1 MNTSTKAFL
10 QNKFLEYY
18 KNAAI
23 GLPPRFRKREWAF
36 ILFDSAY
43 PKLVMRRHKAFS
55 SQKELRLYLG
65 AVAPAHVFYSTACYA
80 YPSATRMQ
88 DKKWAGADIVFDL
101 DADKLFVDSVPSYA
115 RMLQAVKKE
124 TSKLLDFLMR
134 DFGLDPAEFSIV
146 FSGGRGYHV
155 HLHERRLGTLGSHER
170 REVANYLTGTGLEPE
185 YLVKR
190 TNLASLNNSSCW
202 EIRISAW
209 IKNYFESLRELE
221 SEAAVAE
228 LAAVKAIGKRRAQEL
243 VNVLSQESTIQPF
256 VESKLMS
263 SNAWKSLVREAI
275 TQIKVN
281 IDVPV
286 TADTKRLIRLP
297 TSLHGGSG
305 LRVTPLTL
313 DDFRDFNP
321 LHDAVVFGDDPVPV
335 RILKSVA
342 AEIMGETIKAHQGK
356 TALPEH
362 TAVHL
367 MARGL
372 AEYESR

>member
-1 MNTSTKAFL
+1 MNTRTKAFL
-10 QNKFLEYY
+10 QNKFLQYY
-18 KNAAI
+18 KNAVL

-36 ILFDSAY
+36 VLFDSAY

-55 SQKELRLYLG
+55 SRKELLLYVG

-88 DKKWAGADIVFDL
+88 DKKWTGADIVFDL
-101 DADKLFVDSVPSYA
+101 DADKLFVGSIPSYA
-115 RMLQAVKKE
+115 HMLQAIKE
-124 TSKLLDFLMR
+124 ETTKLIDFLTQ
-134 DFGLDPAEFSIV
+134 DFGFDPTEFSIV

-155 HLHERRLGTLGSHER
+155 HLHERQLGTLGSHER
-170 REVANYLTGTGLEPE
+170 REVVNYLTGTGLEPE
-185 YLVKR
+185 YLIKR
-190 TNLASLNNSSCW
+190 KNFASPNDGSCW
-202 EIRISAW
+202 EIRIRAW

-221 SEAAVAE
+221 PKAAVAR
-228 LAAVKAIGKRRAQEL
+228 LAAVKAIGKRRAQEI

-256 VESKLMS
+256 ADTKLVPP
-263 SNAWKSLVREAI
+263 NAWKSLVREAI
-275 TQIKVN
+275 MRIKVN

-286 TADTKRLIRLP
+286 TADIKRLIRLP

-305 LRVTPLTL
+305 LRVTPLTV
-313 DDFRDFNP
+313 DDLGSFDP
-321 LHDAVVFGDDPVPV
+321 LRDAVVFGVESVPV
-335 RILKSVA
+335 RILKPVTT
-342 AEIMGETIKAHQGK
+342 EIMGETIKAHQGT